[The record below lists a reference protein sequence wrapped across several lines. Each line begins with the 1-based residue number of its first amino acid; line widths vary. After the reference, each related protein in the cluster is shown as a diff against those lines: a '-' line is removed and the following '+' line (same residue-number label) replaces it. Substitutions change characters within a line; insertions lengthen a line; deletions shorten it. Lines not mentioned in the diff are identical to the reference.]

1 MNGQLDLSGKLIIK
15 AQLGEDIRRIPIHNE
30 DITYDELV
38 LMMQRVFRG
47 KLLSNDEVTIKY
59 KDEGKSVSKVSF
71 SKCKYNMYSFAYI
84 LWNCLGIK
92 IPFPFMLISVPA
104 SFTTSHGMFV

>member
-15 AQLGEDIRRIPIHNE
+15 AQLGDDIRRIPIHNE

-47 KLLSNDEVTIKY
+47 KLQSNDEVTIKY
-59 KDEGKSVSKVSF
+59 KDEGESERVPSVLICVKFLSVTVDKLSSGQF
-71 SKCKYNMYSFAYI
+71 FI
-84 LWNCLGIK
+84 L
-92 IPFPFMLISVPA
+92 
-104 SFTTSHGMFV
+104 TTM

>member
-15 AQLGEDIRRIPIHNE
+15 AQLGDDIRRIPIHNE

-47 KLLSNDEVTIKY
+47 KLQSNDEVTIKY
-59 KDEGKSVSKVSF
+59 KDEGESEHRPSVLNGILFIINYCVVYDTDTTYSLRSL
-71 SKCKYNMYSFAYI
+71 CDLTMYF
-84 LWNCLGIK
+84 
-92 IPFPFMLISVPA
+92 
-104 SFTTSHGMFV
+104 H

>member
-15 AQLGEDIRRIPIHNE
+15 AQLGDDIRRIPIHNE

-47 KLLSNDEVTIKY
+47 KLQSNDEVTIKY
-59 KDEGKSVSKVSF
+59 KDEGE
-71 SKCKYNMYSFAYI
+71 
-84 LWNCLGIK
+84 LGHL
-92 IPFPFMLISVPA
+92 FVWFLLSYCSQA
-104 SFTTSHGMFV
+104 SLKF